1 MESSELRIGNLV
13 KYKKGHLAKVT
24 GVSSN
29 YEVSTGKL
37 IVNKEVINVVG
48 VESNYIDGIY
58 ESHNFYPVDLTYN
71 LINKIDFKELEKDC
85 RTFFVKDKFKIEMS
99 NGGNFYY
106 GKIFIPYVHSLQNL
120 YFALTGVEL
129 TLNEL

>member
-1 MESSELRIGNLV
+1 MKVNELRIGNLV

-24 GVSSN
+24 GVFSN

-58 ESHNFYPVDLTYN
+58 ESHNFYG
-71 LINKIDFKELEKDC
+71 I
-85 RTFFVKDKFKIEMS
+85 
-99 NGGNFYY
+99 
-106 GKIFIPYVHSLQNL
+106 
-120 YFALTGVEL
+120 EL
-129 TLNEL
+129 TEEWLIKFGFKKTK